1 MYTSHCCKNEPIAE
15 SARKILA
22 EYGIDIDSSAN
33 GVYLPGGEKSA
44 DFSRRITET
53 SHFGGHS
60 YDYLEYVNEQIN
72 DADKNIVQNNLSKDD
87 AIKVICNTLDEIRKS
102 LLDGKIKIQYKE

>member
-1 MYTSHCCKNEPIAE
+1 MLKDNLPISNVIKPKYSFCAHHIVAKNEPIAE

-72 DADKNIVQNNLSKDD
+72 DADKNIVQNNLS
-87 AIKVICNTLDEIRKS
+87 
-102 LLDGKIKIQYKE
+102 